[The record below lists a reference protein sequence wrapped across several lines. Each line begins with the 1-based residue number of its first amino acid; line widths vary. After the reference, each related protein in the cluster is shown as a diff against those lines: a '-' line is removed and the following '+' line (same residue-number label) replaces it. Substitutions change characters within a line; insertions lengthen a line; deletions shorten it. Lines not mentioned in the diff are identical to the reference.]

1 MARNLSINAHFRA
14 KAARHTPRLRYDGRH
29 FSRWQ
34 DELLTAARAT
44 LGRMPEK
51 VPLNPEVQAEW
62 REDGLIKQ
70 RVIFDV
76 EQGLSAVA
84 YVFRP
89 ENVRGGKRLPAILAC
104 HGHGTFGK
112 EPVMGNRS
120 TPQLA
125 AEIVNHNYDYGL
137 QMALAGFAVI
147 AIDWRGFGE
156 RDDRRKPNFNDV
168 DVQHPGMRR
177 DLCNM
182 HYLRATVLGT
192 TVLGMDVHDGMRA
205 LDYLCQQDFV
215 DVDRIGVMGLSFGGC
230 MATWMAICDPRIKA
244 ADIICYSD
252 RFADFGMRDVNFCG
266 SQITPGL
273 YELCDVPD
281 LHGLIAP
288 RPLLVEIGSY
298 DECFKLD
305 SAMSCYKE
313 VEKIYEAAGARDRLV
328 LDLFEG
334 GHRWGGNKS
343 QEFFCQHLGV
353 SGGAGGVDEKP
364 EESPERRGGAAG
376 RDRMVVVNREVLRAS
391 LSGQTGYAVG
401 GGAAAGAAGSGVAD
415 PSVSPAADPHRSTGH
430 GTA

>member
-1 MARNLSINAHFRA
+1 MPRNLSINAHFRSRAA
-14 KAARHTPRLRYDGRH
+14 KHVPRYRFAPGRD
-29 FSRWQ
+29 FGCWQ
-34 DELLTAARAT
+34 HELLAAARAT
-44 LGRMPEK
+44 LGRMPDK
-51 VPLNPEVQAEW
+51 VPLNAEIQAEW

-76 EQGLSAVA
+76 EQGLSVVA

-89 ENVRGGKRLPAILAC
+89 ENLRSRLPAILAC
-104 HGHGTFGK
+104 HGHGPFGK

-120 TPQLA
+120 TPQLS

-168 DVQHPGMRR
+168 DVQHPGTKR
-177 DLCNM
+177 DLCNL
-182 HYLRATVLGT
+182 HYLRETVFGSS
-192 TVLGMDVHDGMRA
+192 VLGMDVHDGMRA

-215 DVDRIGVMGLSFGGC
+215 DANRIGVMGLSFGGC

-244 ADIICYSD
+244 ADVICYSD

-273 YELCDVPD
+273 YDLCDVPD

-288 RPLLVEIGSY
+288 RPLLVEIGTF

-305 SAMSCYKE
+305 SAMSCFKE
-313 VEKIYEAAGARDRLV
+313 VERIYGAAGARDCLV

-334 GHRWGGNKS
+334 GHKWGGNKS
-343 QEFFCQHLGV
+343 LEFFREHLG
-353 SGGAGGVDEKP
+353 GGG
-364 EESPERRGGAAG
+364 ESALADTPAAATAAG
-376 RDRMVVVNREVLRAS
+376 RRGERMVVINRDMLRAS
-391 LSGQTGYAVG
+391 LSGQGGAAAKGPGYAVG
-401 GGAAAGAAGSGVAD
+401 GGGGAAASSAPENNGGDGS
-415 PSVSPAADPHRSTGH
+415 ST
-430 GTA
+430 

>member
-14 KAARHTPRLRYDGRH
+14 RAARHVPRYRFGATAAAAGQS
-29 FSRWQ
+29 FARWQ
-34 DELLTAARAT
+34 AELIPAVRAT

-51 VPLNPEVQAEW
+51 VPLNAEIQAEW

-89 ENVRGGKRLPAILAC
+89 ENLPGRLPAILAC
-104 HGHGTFGK
+104 HGHGPFGK

-137 QMALAGFAVI
+137 QMSLAGFAVI

-168 DVQHPGMRR
+168 DVQHPGMKR

-182 HYLRATVLGT
+182 HYLRETVFGSTVLGA
-192 TVLGMDVHDGMRA
+192 DVHDGMRA

-215 DVDRIGVMGLSFGGC
+215 DSDRIGVMGLSFGGC
-230 MATWMAICDPRIKA
+230 MATWMAICDARVKA
-244 ADIICYSD
+244 ADVICYSD
-252 RFADFGMRDVNFCG
+252 RFADFGIRDVNFCG
-266 SQITPGL
+266 SQITPAL
-273 YELCDVPD
+273 YDLCDVPD

-288 RPLLVEIGSY
+288 RPLLIEIGSF

-305 SAMSCYKE
+305 SAMSCFKE
-313 VEKIYEAAGARDRLV
+313 VEKIYSAAGARDCLV

-334 GHRWGGNKS
+334 GHKWGGNKS
-343 QEFFCQHLGV
+343 LEFFREHL
-353 SGGAGGVDEKP
+353 
-364 EESPERRGGAAG
+364 GGAAG
-376 RDRMVVVNREVLRAS
+376 VVDAAAADALDRRERMVVVNRDMLRAS
-391 LSGQTGYAVG
+391 LTTGARAGGGGYAIGGG
-401 GGAAAGAAGSGVAD
+401 GGAAADDPETAGPAGATPADGSQ
-415 PSVSPAADPHRSTGH
+415 P
-430 GTA
+430 